1 MGRLVDHVLSDLF
14 CVSESP
20 DKTLPGLSPT
30 VRAFDLSGQFLLP
43 AFSAQFLLSI
53 RVFWTEEKSIF
64 RSELA
69 MTGIITSRSKSKVLL
84 RSSSS
89 VNKPGDGV
97 LIL

>member
-1 MGRLVDHVLSDLF
+1 
-14 CVSESP
+14 
-20 DKTLPGLSPT
+20 
-30 VRAFDLSGQFLLP
+30 
-43 AFSAQFLLSI
+43 
-53 RVFWTEEKSIF
+53 
-64 RSELA
+64 